1 MKLYS
6 QEQMSDYNIQIL
18 GIRGIPASHGG
29 FETFAEVL
37 SLYLLNAGWRVTVYC
52 QEEGGGELYTDTWN
66 DIERIIIPVKKKAA
80 IGTVIFDWKSTKHAS
95 RHEGLILTLGYNT
108 AIFSILYRLRGKKN
122 IINMDG
128 IEWKRGKWK
137 WYERIWLYLNERVG
151 CLFGNHLIADHP
163 EIKNHL
169 KTRVKDSKITMIP
182 YGARE
187 VLHADLTYIHKY
199 GLKEKAYAILIARPE
214 PENSILEI
222 VRAFSRVKRNHKLVV
237 LGNYLSD
244 NAYHQEVITNA
255 SNEIVFLG
263 AIYEHNELDALRL
276 FASLYIHGHTVGG
289 TNPSLVEALAAG
301 QPVLAHDNK
310 YNNWVAGS
318 KAHYFKNEND
328 CALELDKLLQ
338 NDAELCLMSGWSR
351 ERFKKEFTWDRVL
364 GAYENLLINWL

>member
-1 MKLYS
+1 MNNKK
-6 QEQMSDYNIQIL
+6 IAIL
-18 GIRGIPASHGG
+18 GIRGLPAKHGG

-37 SLYLLNAGWRVTVYC
+37 SLYLAENGWCVTVYC
-52 QEEGGGELYTDTWN
+52 QEEGEGGIYADTWN
-66 DIERIIIPVKKKAA
+66 NIERKIIPVKQKGAK
-80 IGTVIFDWKSTKHAS
+80 GTVVFDWKSTKIAS
-95 RHEGLILTLGYNT
+95 NYEGLILTLGYNT
-108 AIFSILYRLRGKKN
+108 AIFSVLYRFKGKKS

-137 WYERIWLYLNERVG
+137 WYERIWLYLNERAG

-187 VLHADLTYIHKY
+187 VLHADLTCIHKY

-310 YNNWVAGS
+310 YNKWVAGS
-318 KAHYFKNEND
+318 KAHYFKDEND

-338 NDAELCLMSGWSR
+338 NDAELSLMSSWSR
-351 ERFKKEFTWDRVL
+351 ERFQKEFTWNRVL